1 MNDQDQANFWVDG
14 RKYANNNHR
23 GLHNTNYKP
32 DQIQLG
38 GWLTNREMSKCAVAE
53 LILYDRVVSEEE
65 RNKLMDSLNYKYGLR
80 GGGGFGNVFV
90 DTSKPGTYSIDYIV
104 SDKSG
109 NVSKS
114 TRTVIVSE
122 DDTRPY
128 IALKGEV
135 LPTIEAASIDSYE
148 DPGASAVSAAGE
160 TLNDELMGEGN
171 VTFAILVFIPSPT
184 IFLTTVAMQPKLW
197 YAPFASSILS
207 AR

>member
-1 MNDQDQANFWVDG
+1 MNDQDRANFWVDG
-14 RKYANNNHR
+14 RKYANNST

-80 GGGGFGNVFV
+80 LGGGFANVFV

-109 NVSKS
+109 NVS
-114 TRTVIVSE
+114 RVHP
-122 DDTRPY
+122 DCYCLR
-128 IALKGEV
+128 
-135 LPTIEAASIDSYE
+135 
-148 DPGASAVSAAGE
+148 
-160 TLNDELMGEGN
+160 
-171 VTFAILVFIPSPT
+171 
-184 IFLTTVAMQPKLW
+184 
-197 YAPFASSILS
+197 
-207 AR
+207 R

>member
-1 MNDQDQANFWVDG
+1 
-14 RKYANNNHR
+14 
-23 GLHNTNYKP
+23 
-32 DQIQLG
+32 
-38 GWLTNREMSKCAVAE
+38 MSKCAVAE

-80 GGGGFGNVFV
+80 LGGGFANVFV

-160 TLNDELMGEGN
+160 TLNDELMGEGTW
-171 VTFAILVFIPSPT
+171 TFAILVFIPSPT